1 VWPSASGNCR
11 RPRRSS
17 IVDSYPNDVLESP
30 PTVGHY
36 RQLSRLP
43 RFTSSSSRVPEDAET
58 IMVELS
64 RYSLDLVR
72 EDAEFILYRAHSKQ
86 LEPPSILLLTPSSTR
101 PSPETLEKIN
111 HEYSLSSELDNMWAL
126 PPLAISSYNDR
137 RVLVLEDP
145 GGAPLSGITTDRVS
159 SPRRLLT
166 ASSCIRISSAKAGK
180 LCHRRKV

>member
-1 VWPSASGNCR
+1 
-11 RPRRSS
+11 
-17 IVDSYPNDVLESP
+17 
-30 PTVGHY
+30 
-36 RQLSRLP
+36 
-43 RFTSSSSRVPEDAET
+43 
-58 IMVELS
+58 VELS
-64 RYSLDLVR
+64 RYSLDFVR

-111 HEYSLSSELDNMWAL
+111 HEYSLSSELDNIWAL

-145 GGAPLSGITTDRVS
+145 GGAPLSGITTDRIS

-166 ASSCIRISSAKAGK
+166 ASTCIRISSAKAGK